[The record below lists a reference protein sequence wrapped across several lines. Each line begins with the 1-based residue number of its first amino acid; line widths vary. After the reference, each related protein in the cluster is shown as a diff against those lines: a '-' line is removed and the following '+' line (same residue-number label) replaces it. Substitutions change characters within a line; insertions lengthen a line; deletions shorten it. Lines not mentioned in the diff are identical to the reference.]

1 MRYQFF
7 WPKNPMN
14 DTSQLR
20 EDIGEIYIYRKFA
33 NIGRSELR

>member
-14 DTSQLR
+14 DTSQVR
-20 EDIGEIYIYRKFA
+20 EDIGEIYIEKFA
-33 NIGRSELR
+33 NIGRSELH